1 MHSYP
6 RRITDDEVEPT
17 SGGDISEMG
26 VEREGKRTSFAQHS
40 QLVSGIAETAAG
52 SREPKTRL
60 SIRLVPRAEQ
70 ISASRGDQE
79 LHPFGGEPRFRAHL
93 NFDRRGSLCPVQRAC
108 EVELPATG
116 SSHVSDAEAFY
127 NETATTERAV
137 MERITG
143 QRVA

>member
-52 SREPKTRL
+52 SRELKSRL
-60 SIRLVPRAEQ
+60 SIRLVPRAKQ

-79 LHPFGGEPRFRAHL
+79 LHTFGGEPRFRPHL
-93 NFDRRGSLCPVQRAC
+93 NFDRRGSLRPVQRAC

-116 SSHVSDAEAFY
+116 GPHVSDAEAGSFL
-127 NETATTERAV
+127 AGDTERA
-137 MERITG
+137 
-143 QRVA
+143 